1 MTGQAAERERLC
13 QLHNLLCSVSQ
24 LRGRGHYVARDGE
37 KAHSYTVYVLE
48 VESFDRSW
56 KVYRR

>member
-1 MTGQAAERERLC
+1 MERERVC

-24 LRGRGHYVARDGE
+24 LRSRGYYVARDGDDE
-37 KAHSYTVYVLE
+37 RSYTVYVLE